1 MYERP
6 HHRRIAALLGAL
18 DSSKLAAWECFFGG
32 GTAVTLALGEYRE
45 SVDVDFLC
53 ASAEGYRQ
61 LRGAVFG
68 GRLDGLTRAP
78 LVQLRDLRSDQYGVR
93 TFVEVDGAP
102 IRLEFVREGRID
114 LSGVV
119 DPSLGVAVLT
129 HQDLFA
135 EKLLANADR
144 HLDAATFSR
153 DAIDLAMMTRAWG
166 PAPPESWRKARG
178 AYGDTVDRALAG
190 AIQQLGDD
198 GYRTTV
204 LRQLAMDR
212 TVGPVILSALEL
224 LRSTAEP
231 S

>member
-18 DSSKLAAWECFFGG
+18 DATKLAAWECFFGG

-61 LRGAVFG
+61 LRRAVFG
-68 GRLDGLTRAP
+68 GRLDDLTRAP
-78 LVQLRDLRSDQYGVR
+78 LVQLRDLRSDQYGAR
-93 TFVEVDGAP
+93 TFVEIEGAP
-102 IRLEFVREGRID
+102 IRLEFVREARIE

-119 DPSLGVAVLT
+119 DASLGVAVLT
-129 HQDLFA
+129 HEDLFA

-144 HLDAATFSR
+144 HLDAATSSR
-153 DAIDLAMMTRAWG
+153 DAIDLAMTRAWG
-166 PAPPESWRKARG
+166 PAPPSSWRKARG

-190 AIQQLGDD
+190 AILRLRDD
-198 GYRTTV
+198 GYRTAA
-204 LRQLAMDR
+204 LRQLAMDV
-212 TVGPVILSALEL
+212 TMGPAVLSALEQ

>member
-6 HHRRIAALLGAL
+6 HHRRIAALLGVL
-18 DSSKLAAWECFFGG
+18 DATKLAAWECFFGG

-61 LRGAVFG
+61 LRAAVFD

-78 LVQLRDLRSDQYGVR
+78 LVQIRDLRSDQYR
-93 TFVEVDGAP
+93 TFVEVEGAP
-102 IRLEFVREGRID
+102 IRLEFVREARIE
-114 LSGVV
+114 LSGAV
-119 DPSLGVAVLT
+119 DASLGVAVLT
-129 HQDLFA
+129 HEDLFA

-144 HLDAATFSR
+144 HLDPATSSR

-166 PAPPESWRKARG
+166 PAPAVSWRKARA

-190 AIQQLGDD
+190 AIVRFRDD
-198 GYRTTV
+198 AYRTGA
-204 LRQLAMDR
+204 LRQLAMD
-212 TVGPVILSALEL
+212 VALGPAVLSGLEQ
-224 LRSTAEP
+224 LRSAAVP

>member
-1 MYERP
+1 MFERA
-6 HHRRIAALLGAL
+6 HHRRIATLLGAL
-18 DSSKLAAWECFFGG
+18 DATKLATWECFFGG
-32 GTAVTLALGEYRE
+32 GTAVTLTLGEYRE

-61 LRGAVFG
+61 LRAAVFD
-68 GRLDGLTRAP
+68 GRLDGLTRTP
-78 LVQLRDLRSDQYGVR
+78 LAQLRDLRSDQYGVR

-102 IRLEFVREGRID
+102 IRLEFVREARIE

-129 HQDLFA
+129 HDDLFA

-144 HLDAATFSR
+144 HLDPATSSR

-166 PAPPESWRKARG
+166 PAPHASWRKARG

-190 AIQQLGDD
+190 AIARLRDD
-198 GYRTTV
+198 AYRMAA
-204 LRQLAMDR
+204 LRQLAMDSHL
-212 TVGPVILSALEL
+212 GPAVLSALEQ
-224 LRSTAEP
+224 LRSTAAP
-231 S
+231 P

>member
-6 HHRRIAALLGAL
+6 HHRRIAALLGVL
-18 DSSKLAAWECFFGG
+18 DATKLAAWECYFGG

-53 ASAEGYRQ
+53 SSAEGYRQ
-61 LRGAVFG
+61 LRAAVFD

-78 LVQLRDLRSDQYGVR
+78 LVQIRDLRSDQYGVR
-93 TFVEVDGAP
+93 TFVEVEGAP
-102 IRLEFVREGRID
+102 IRLEFVREARIE
-114 LSGVV
+114 LSGAV
-119 DPSLGVAVLT
+119 DASLGLAVLT
-129 HQDLFA
+129 HEDLFA

-144 HLDAATFSR
+144 HLDAATSSR

-166 PAPPESWRKARG
+166 PAPAESWKKARA

-190 AIQQLGDD
+190 AIVRFRDD
-198 GYRTTV
+198 AYRTAA
-204 LRQLAMDR
+204 LRQLAMDVAMGPIVLSGLEQLR
-212 TVGPVILSALEL
+212 TAA
-224 LRSTAEP
+224 TP